1 MKVSTDALVLGSWAP
16 VAQVQHAL
24 DIGCGSGI
32 LTLMLRQRLA
42 GTAHITG
49 LDVDAGAVHQSR
61 LNVAASPWPQGIDI
75 EHCALNQ
82 FYTAHHYD
90 LIICNPPYFS
100 RTGVGQHAHLA
111 QTKARQ
117 QARHDEALSPADLF
131 SWIAKKL
138 TPTGSCCCLYPAT
151 RLCEIVEVAARY
163 QLQLQQ
169 ALMLHHRDGNPAHAV
184 ALRFSHA
191 PGGNLAASGG
201 SAELPDDAIPE
212 EVEPLYIRNSN
223 NQYTAAYKKLC
234 QPFYLAF

>member
-49 LDVDAGAVHQSR
+49 LDVDAGAVYQSR
-61 LNVAASPWPQGIDI
+61 LNVAASPWPQGIHI
-75 EHCALNQ
+75 EHCALSQ
-82 FYTAHHYD
+82 FYTAHSYE

-100 RTGVGQHAHLA
+100 RAGVGQYAHLA

-138 TPTGSCCCLYPAT
+138 SPTGSCCCLYPAI
-151 RLCEIVEVAARY
+151 RFDEIIEEASRH

-169 ALMLHHRDGNPAHAV
+169 ALMLHHREGKPAHAV

-191 PGGNLAASGG
+191 PADGHTPSGSSANLPEAARS
-201 SAELPDDAIPE
+201 EK
-212 EVEPLYIRNSN
+212 VVPLYIRNSN